1 MEKEHLSV
9 LLKKYVNGKCTP
21 EELKLI
27 DQWFLSHEE
36 NPDDDRLMDL
46 NQRVNLE
53 SKMFERIKANVQL
66 RPDVQQGPA
75 PSMSGKMWYRVAAAF
90 VIMALAGLGFYVYS
104 QQGLFDEEI
113 NVSVAKSSTVTNNTS
128 RVTLHKLS
136 DGTVIML
143 QPNGSLEFPDE
154 FPSDKREIVLTG
166 EAFFDVN
173 KEKNRPFIINT
184 GDVTVRVLGTSF
196 NVRAYEG
203 AKEITVAVK
212 TGKVSVYAKGDNIDA
227 KKNTTKQEI
236 ILTPNQEVVYN
247 TVNENFSRKIVDD
260 PQIILEKP
268 TLFAMEYD
276 ATPVAKI
283 FQVVEENYGI
293 DIVYDEEALSSCSL
307 TTSMSE
313 EGLFERIEIICQ
325 AIGARYEM
333 IDGKIVV
340 SSSGCL

>member
-1 MEKEHLSV
+1 MEKEHFSV
-9 LLKKYVNGKCTP
+9 LLKKYINGKCTP

-36 NPDDDRLMDL
+36 NPDDDRLLDL
-46 NQRVNLE
+46 DERDNLE

-66 RPDVQQGPA
+66 RPDVQRGPG
-75 PSMSGKMWYRVAAAF
+75 PSMSGKMWYRVAAAV
-90 VIMALAGLGFYVYS
+90 VILALAGLGFYVYS
-104 QQGLFDEEI
+104 QQDLFDEEI
-113 NVSVAKSSTVTNNTS
+113 KVSVAKSSTITNNTS
-128 RVTLHKLS
+128 IATLHMLS

-154 FPSDKREIVLTG
+154 FPSDKREIVLNG
-166 EAFFDVN
+166 EAFFDVT
-173 KEKNRPFIINT
+173 KDKNRPFIIHT

-212 TGKVSVYAKGDNIDA
+212 TGKVSVYAKGDIVDA
-227 KKNTTKQEI
+227 KKNTTKEEI
-236 ILTPNQEVVYN
+236 ILTPNQVVVYN

-268 TLFAMEYD
+268 TLFAMEYE